1 MVDPNSVQTRPGQE
15 NSEKNI
21 KKKKKK
27 IKNPFPTL
35 FLAKMG
41 WDRPRKREKN
51 FRPEFCSYTT
61 RGRKFR
67 KKYLKNSRN

>member
-1 MVDPNSVQTRPGQE
+1 MLDPGKKIP
-15 NSEKNI
+15 KNY
-21 KKKKKK
+21 KKK
-27 IKNPFPTL
+27 IKKLKNPSPAL

-51 FRPEFCSYTT
+51 VRPKFRSHSA

-67 KKYLKNSRN
+67 KNKLKNSRN